1 MSAAGTTHT
10 RRLSYERATWLGVV
24 ASLIAIGAGIYL
36 LTSSSA
42 SPDTTV
48 FDVLMHGIGG
58 YCIARGVWMLHE
70 MHAVVAREPKNTSE
84 PKSTSMVGKS
94 FRLDRGN
101 PDS

>member
-1 MSAAGTTHT
+1 MKGS
-10 RRLSYERATWLGVV
+10 SWLGVV
-24 ASLIAIGAGIYL
+24 ASLISIGAGIYL

-48 FDVLMHGIGG
+48 FDVLMHGIGA

-70 MHAVVAREPKNTSE
+70 MQTLVSSKKKT
-84 PKSTSMVGKS
+84 TSMVGKS

-101 PDS
+101 PEA